1 MQSPSWFTRT
11 FERIRQDLRYALR
24 GLRRSPGFAAT
35 VIATLGLGIGAN
47 AAMFG
52 VVDRLM
58 FRSPPYL
65 RDPGSV
71 HRVYLQT
78 TARGRVLTNTS
89 LPYTRY
95 LDLEAST
102 RSFSQ
107 YAAFAQ
113 LTWAVGTGDA
123 AREQPIAAVSAS
135 FFEFFDA
142 RPAFGRFFD
151 ASEDVIPRG
160 AAVAVLD
167 HGFWE
172 RELGAKDVIGH
183 SLKIGTIA
191 YVIIGVA
198 PKGFVGVATDRPPV
212 AYVPITTVAANDNPS
227 NINTYSST
235 YRWDLASM
243 MVRRRPNVA
252 LTAASAD
259 LTQAFVKSRDAAR
272 LQMPTVAPAT
282 VAHPTAIAGPIKT
295 AAGPAAGLESKT
307 LLWVTGVAVIV
318 LLIACAN
325 VTNLMFARI
334 LSCRREIAVRLA
346 LGVSRGR
353 LVTQLL
359 TESLILAMAGCVA
372 GVLIAQWG
380 GAALRALV
388 LPSGVDASV
397 VADWRTLGVAAAC
410 AIIAGMLTS
419 IGPALLAVRG
429 DLAETLRAGG
439 RGGVYQR
446 SRMRSALLVLQG
458 ALSVVLLV
466 GAGLFVRSLS
476 AVRAVDLGYDAER
489 VLMVMLNT
497 RRARMDTAT
506 RVQFQRDIL
515 DAARAIPAV
524 EAAALVDSRPF
535 STSMAFLYVDGIDS
549 VQKLG
554 RFDIQHTTPDYFRV
568 MNTRIIRGR
577 GFTADDRAGAP
588 RVSVVSD
595 AMARVLWPGKDAIG
609 QCIHIDAEST
619 PCTTVVGV
627 VEDAAYENVTD
638 DRRFTQYVPLEQ
650 RAPLAGNKML
660 VRVTGPRAESFV
672 EVVRRALQRAMP
684 GEGYVTVQ
692 PFEDLV
698 DAQRRSWELGAT
710 MFVAFGALAL
720 LVAAVG
726 LYGVIAYTVAQRM
739 HELGVRIALGAQQ
752 RDVVRLVVGQGV
764 SFAIAG
770 VVIGLS
776 VALVAARWIQPLL
789 FQQSAMDPLT
799 YGAVGAII
807 LIVALV
813 ASAIPA
819 RRATRADPNVA
830 LRAD

>member
-1 MQSPSWFTRT
+1 MTSPSWFIPTL
-11 FERIRQDLRYALR
+11 ERLRQDLRYALR
-24 GLRRSPGFAAT
+24 GLRRSPGFTAT

-58 FRSPPYL
+58 FRPHPYL
-65 RDPGSV
+65 HDPAGVS
-71 HRVYLQT
+71 RVYVQT
-78 TARGRVLTNTS
+78 TARGRVLTSATF
-89 LPYTRY
+89 PYTRY
-95 LDLEAST
+95 LDLKGATS
-102 RSFSQ
+102 SFSQ

-135 FFEFFDA
+135 FFDFFDA
-142 RPAFGRFFD
+142 RPALGRFFD
-151 ASEDVIPRG
+151 STEDVVPRG

-172 RELGAKDVIGH
+172 REFGARNVVGQ
-183 SLKIGTIA
+183 SLQIGTIA
-191 YVIIGVA
+191 YTIVGVA
-198 PKGFVGVATDRPPV
+198 PKGFVGVTTDRPPV
-212 AYVPITTVAANDNPS
+212 AYVPITTVAANDNQS
-227 NINTYSST
+227 NINTYFST

-243 MVRRRPNVA
+243 MVRRRANVSPS
-252 LTAASAD
+252 AASAD

-272 LQMPTVAPAT
+272 LQMPSVAPAT
-282 VAHPTAIAGPIKT
+282 VAHPTAIAGPLKT
-295 AAGPAAGLESKT
+295 AAGPGAGLESKT

-334 LSCRREIAVRLA
+334 LSRRREMAVRLA
-346 LGVSRGR
+346 LGVSRRR

-359 TESLILAMAGCVA
+359 TESLILAAAGCVA

-380 GAALRALV
+380 GAALRVLV
-388 LPSGVDASV
+388 LPDGVDASV
-397 VADWRTLGVAAAC
+397 VTDWRTVGVAACC
-410 AIIAGMLTS
+410 AIVAGMLTA

-429 DLAETLRAGG
+429 DLAETLRAGA
-439 RGGVYQR
+439 RGGTYQR

-466 GAGLFVRSLS
+466 GAGLFVRSLGK
-476 AVRAVDLGYDAER
+476 VRAIELGYDSER

-497 RRARMDTAT
+497 RRARMDSAA
-506 RVQFQRDIL
+506 RVQFQRGIL
-515 DAARAIPAV
+515 DAARAISGV
-524 EAAALVDSRPF
+524 EAAALIDSRPF
-535 STSMAFLYVDGIDS
+535 STSTASLYVEGIDS

-554 RFDIQHTTPDYFRV
+554 RFDIQYTTPDYFRV
-568 MNTRIIRGR
+568 MNTRIIKGR
-577 GFTADDRAGAP
+577 AFAAADVVGTP
-588 RVSVVSD
+588 LVSVVSD
-595 AMARVLWPGKDAIG
+595 AMARALWPGEDAIG
-609 QCIHIDAEST
+609 KCIHIGTAT
-619 PCTTVVGV
+619 APCTTVVAIA
-627 VEDAAYENVTD
+627 ENAAYENFTD
-638 DRRFTQYVPLEQ
+638 DKHFVQYVLGQPG
-650 RAPLAGNKML
+650 RLAGNKL
-660 VRVTGPRAESFV
+660 LLRVTGPRAESFV
-672 EVVRRALQRAMP
+672 EVARRGLQRAMP

-692 PFEDLV
+692 PFEDFV
-698 DAQRRSWELGAT
+698 DTQRRSWELGAT

-726 LYGVIAYTVAQRM
+726 LYGVISYTVAQRM

-764 SFAIAG
+764 SFAIVG

-776 VALVAARWIQPLL
+776 VAFVAARWIQPLL

-807 LIVALV
+807 LVVALV